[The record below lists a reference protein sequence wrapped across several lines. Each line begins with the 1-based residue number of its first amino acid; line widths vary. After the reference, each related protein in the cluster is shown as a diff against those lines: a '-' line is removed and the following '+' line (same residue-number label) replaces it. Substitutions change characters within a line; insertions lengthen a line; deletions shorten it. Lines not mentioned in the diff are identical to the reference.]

1 MKKILSLILTMIM
14 LTAMADT
21 QVVYRYLNTDLASDF
36 DVKMENLLSKTIVNR
51 CFGGEISSI
60 SSQMEILM
68 IDAETTVIEIPEN
81 SKTSFDT
88 RVMVSFEFRNFDAQ
102 ADEEAIYTVDVL
114 IEKSSNPN
122 FKDLM
127 RIDISSASGLCQ

>member
-1 MKKILSLILTMIM
+1 MIM
-14 LTAMADT
+14 ITAMADT
-21 QVVYRYLNTDLASDF
+21 QVVYRYLNNNLASNF

-51 CFGGEISSI
+51 CFGGEVSAI

-68 IDAETTVIEIPEN
+68 TDAETTIIDIPEN

-88 RVMVSFEFRNFDAQ
+88 RIMVSFEFRDFNAETE
-102 ADEEAIYTVDVL
+102 EEAFYTVDVL

-127 RIDISSASGLCQ
+127 RIDISSASGLCH

>member
-1 MKKILSLILTMIM
+1 MKKILSFILSMIM

-21 QVVYRYLNTDLASDF
+21 QVVYRYLNTNLAGSF
-36 DVKMENLLSKTIVNR
+36 DVKMEKLLSKTIVNR
-51 CFGGEISSI
+51 CFGGKIESI
-60 SSQMEILM
+60 DNKIDILM
-68 IDAETTVIEIPEN
+68 TDAMTSIIEVPES

-88 RVMVSFEFRNFDAQ
+88 RVVVLFEFRDFNAETEVDAV
-102 ADEEAIYTVDVL
+102 YTVEVL

-127 RIDISSASGLCQ
+127 RIDISSASGFCQ

>member
-1 MKKILSLILTMIM
+1 MKKILSFILSMIM

-21 QVVYRYLNTDLASDF
+21 QVVYRYLNTDLAGNF
-36 DVKMENLLSKTIVNR
+36 DLKMEKLLSKTIVNR
-51 CFGGEISSI
+51 CFGGDVEAIDT
-60 SSQMEILM
+60 QVDILM
-68 IDAETTVIEIPEN
+68 TDAMTSIIEIPEN

-88 RVMVSFEFRNFDAQ
+88 RIVVSFEFRDFSAESEEDAFF
-102 ADEEAIYTVDVL
+102 TVDVL

>member
-1 MKKILSLILTMIM
+1 M

-21 QVVYRYLNTDLASDF
+21 QVVYRYLNTELAGNF
-36 DVKMENLLSKTIVNR
+36 NVKMEKLLSKTIVNR
-51 CFGGEISSI
+51 CFGGNVEAID
-60 SSQMEILM
+60 SQIDILM
-68 IDAETTVIEIPEN
+68 TDAMTSIIEIPEN

-88 RVMVSFEFRNFDAQ
+88 RIAVSFEFRDFDAETE
-102 ADEEAIYTVDVL
+102 EEAIYTVEVL